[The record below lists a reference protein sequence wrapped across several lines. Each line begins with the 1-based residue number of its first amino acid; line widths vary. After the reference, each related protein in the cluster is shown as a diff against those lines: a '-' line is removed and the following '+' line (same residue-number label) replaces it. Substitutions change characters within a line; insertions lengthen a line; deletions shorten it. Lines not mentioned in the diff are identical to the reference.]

1 MLTETLISRMVSNL
15 VLFFF
20 KSGNRQFVFETNAK
34 QEAKLALASLPYLV
48 MGTEGLM
55 GFQRASLH
63 EKSVR
68 GTHNRPE

>member
-48 MGTEGLM
+48 MGTE
-55 GFQRASLH
+55 
-63 EKSVR
+63 
-68 GTHNRPE
+68 